1 MTIGSNDSALVI
13 ENKKS
18 KLRCLL
24 HYFSSILR
32 VKEQTIK
39 SSVEFIGF
47 QRFRVE
53 LKSSTLYPQDD
64 KGKLKY
70 KNLKLIENVDP
81 IVVSLAN

>member
-1 MTIGSNDSALVI
+1 MTIGTNDSALVI

-24 HYFSSILR
+24 HYFSAVLR
-32 VKEQTIK
+32 EKEENIK

-53 LKSSTLYPQDD
+53 LKHTALFPQD
-64 KGKLKY
+64 
-70 KNLKLIENVDP
+70 
-81 IVVSLAN
+81 